1 MSTFSFSKVAII
13 ESLEPDEFESGT
25 VLSQYINGLRDDN
38 PDAPP
43 AELTQVEGC
52 NGFLAKI
59 HELTLAAQNDGDFPI
74 LHIEM
79 HGWRDK
85 SGLAFPDGS
94 SLSWNHLA
102 DALASLNKA
111 MHFNLV
117 VCISACFGGHF
128 VGSINPMASAPCFAL
143 IGPTHKAN
151 GPELLGSFRGF
162 YRELLTTLN
171 TPAALE
177 ALYGHRLDQGGF
189 VTTSA
194 EDWFFKL
201 ANGYLLRDCTPSRL
215 KERVDKIIV
224 ELNQEGKAVSAEQRI
239 EFENIGETMAMGFL
253 DRMFPRFFMIDSI
266 PENAQRFENS
276 LSKAKADALN
286 FFHAHGPKATASPA
300 GE

>member
-1 MSTFSFSKVAII
+1 MSTFNFSKVVII

-25 VLSQYINGLRDDN
+25 VLSQYINGLREDN

-52 NGFLAKI
+52 NDFLAKI
-59 HELTLAAQNDGDFPI
+59 HELTLAVQNDGDFPI

-79 HGWRDK
+79 HGCSDK
-85 SGLAFPDGS
+85 TGLAFPDGS
-94 SLSWNHLA
+94 SLSWNGLA
-102 DALASLNKA
+102 NALASLNNA
-111 MHFNLV
+111 MYLNLV
-117 VCISACFGGHF
+117 VCISTCFGGHF
-128 VGSINPMASAPCFAL
+128 VGSINPMGSAPCFAL

-162 YRELLTTLN
+162 YRELLTTLD
-171 TPAALE
+171 TRAALE
-177 ALYGHRLDQGGF
+177 ALYSHRLNQGGF

-201 ANGYLLRDCTPSRL
+201 AKGYLLRDCTPSRL
-215 KERVDKIIV
+215 RERADKIIE

-239 EFENIGETMAMGFL
+239 AIEKIGETMAMVFL
-253 DRMFPRFFMIDSI
+253 DRIFPRFFMIDSI
-266 PENAQRFENS
+266 PANAQRFANS
-276 LSKAKADALN
+276 LARAKAEALE
-286 FFHAHGPKATASPA
+286 FFHTHVPKATASAA